1 MHFRR
6 NINIELYISYKFI
19 IMLHKKNA
27 TKLCF
32 FFLCTRFLF
41 FHSHMTHFLTLYD
54 DEFILLLLEVE
65 VVLYIVV
72 VENNIKSNQQLY
84 LLVKN
89 RPK

>member
-1 MHFRR
+1 
-6 NINIELYISYKFI
+6 
-19 IMLHKKNA
+19 MLHKKKMPLNFV
-27 TKLCF
+27 F

-84 LLVKN
+84 LLVK
-89 RPK
+89 KSSKMKFYLWIYE